1 MHFPKRH
8 PHGNTPMFPA
18 EGEVALMFLK
28 PYTGLLDDGL
38 IEMLNGSI
46 HMQMFCGVMIDPSKP
61 LKKTCKQLKERHPRN
76 KYHDIDRA
84 DLHMPT
90 MPTEGTVAEATKTPS
105 LKKSAIL
112 LPPKENRCVLKARG
126 RPVLCPEK

>member
-84 DLHMPT
+84 RLAYANNANRRYCSGSDKNAELEEIGYSFTSEGESVRPKSSGKTGFMP
-90 MPTEGTVAEATKTPS
+90 
-105 LKKSAIL
+105 
-112 LPPKENRCVLKARG
+112 
-126 RPVLCPEK
+126 